1 MRFKKIVGFG
11 DSWVWGDELLDPAL
25 VDHEW
30 AHPVLYE
37 NTPYR
42 ESHCFLGLLGQHYG
56 VPTENFGIPGGSMQ
70 SSVWT
75 YLWWLENEALNPADC
90 LILVGHTEPNRTTFF
105 NPGHVTMNNDPPWN
119 RFVHSAWVQSGADCF
134 SRDWV
139 TLAKQ
144 HLVLSDC
151 DQLHKL
157 NAQQT
162 VLFFEGQYHSMSQNV
177 LQFYTMYPHYQHVA
191 DSLIWPTGSL
201 AHWLSGRPD
210 LLAADGHPNESGHR
224 VICDHLIT
232 EIDRAI
238 INA

>member
-1 MRFKKIVGFG
+1 MKFKKIVGFG

-25 VDHEW
+25 VDHQH
-30 AHPVLYE
+30 AHPVMYQ

-56 VPTENFGIPGGSMQ
+56 VPTENFGIAGGSMQ
-70 SSVWT
+70 SSIWT
-75 YLWWLENEALNPADC
+75 YLWWLENEALDPRDC
-90 LILVGHTEPNRTTFF
+90 LILVGHTDPNRMSFF
-105 NPGHVTMNNDPPWN
+105 NPAHETMHNDPPWN
-119 RFVHSAWVQSGADCF
+119 KFVHSAWVHSGADCF
-134 SRDWV
+134 GEAWD
-139 TLAKQ
+139 TLVKQ
-144 HLVLSDC
+144 HFVLSDC

-162 VLFFEGQYHSMSQNV
+162 VLFFEGQYHSLSQNL
-177 LQFYTMYPHYQHVA
+177 LQFYTMYPHYQHAA
-191 DSLIWPTGSL
+191 DSLVLSGSSL
-201 AHWLSGRPD
+201 NDLLTGRPD
-210 LLAADGHPNESGHR
+210 LRAANRHPNETGHR